1 MLSLSPHLR
10 VVVAPCSFKGTLS
23 ARAAARAI
31 AKGLAAHG
39 VVDVDECPLPDGGEG
54 TLSVLVPAL
63 ARRTAGARGAEA
75 RRGLIRQ
82 LTDGFGA
89 EGADRRRDHGLAWA
103 VVGDTAYVESAAYVG
118 LTPDNDWRRSS
129 APLGRAVRR
138 ACAKDGVV
146 RVVVALGGTGVVDGG
161 AGYAGALGDVDVDRG
176 VVVDG
181 LVDVWAPLLGATG
194 ARQYYAQK
202 GVPADA
208 FDDVD
213 AALAARL
220 GAVKDVAGAGAAG
233 GLGGA
238 LVVRGGALASGADA
252 VIDAVGLV
260 DRVASADVVVAG
272 EGAVDAQTL
281 QGKSLARVRALA
293 RAHNKPFVVVCG
305 RCDLAG
311 AAAADLA
318 DHVVVVG
325 AAGLVG
331 GGAAV
336 AAAVAR
342 WR

>member
-1 MLSLSPHLR
+1 MLSLSPHTR
-10 VVVAPCSFKGTLS
+10 AVAAPCSFKGTLS

-31 AKGLAAHG
+31 AAGLAAHG

-63 ARRTAGARGAEA
+63 AQRATGARRSAAG
-75 RRGLIRQ
+75 RGLIRQ
-82 LTDGFGA
+82 LTDA
-89 EGADRRRDHGLAWA
+89 SAASATDRALAWA

-118 LTPDNDWRRSS
+118 LTPHNDWRRSS

-138 ACAKDGVV
+138 ACAKAGVV

-161 AGYAGALGDVDVDRG
+161 VGYERALGDVDVDRG

-181 LVDVWAPLLGATG
+181 LVDVWAPLVGPTG

-202 GVPADA
+202 GVPAAA

-213 AALAARL
+213 AALVARL
-220 GAVKDVAGAGAAG
+220 GGVKDVAGAGAAG

-238 LVVRGGALASGADA
+238 LVGRGGALASGADA
-252 VIDAVGLV
+252 VIDAVGLAE
-260 DRVASADVVVAG
+260 RVAAADVVVAG

-293 RAHNKPFVVVCG
+293 RAHRKPFVVVCG
-305 RCDLAG
+305 RCDLD
-311 AAAADLA
+311 ADAVA

-331 GGAAV
+331 GAAAV